1 MNNKIYAS
9 LAASDTDLAERIRSE
24 HQGWFRTIETA
35 LDQVIQ
41 GLNDFSEFKG
51 WPDGGSGER
60 ANVLGN
66 TDVQEPSHGP
76 EVGGAR
82 VLAASSWRYK
92 DGYGK
97 TCLLLR
103 ILRENPAALNVLFSK
118 EGRFGRGKLT
128 YQKMA
133 ERISKRTG
141 SAWATDY
148 GDVSKYAAHPG
159 MKALE
164 SIVTWDAAGKPH
176 LSIASSYS
184 KGQVAACVSMA
195 AGVTLNLMATV
206 FKLLRG
212 TGSNWESQ
220 ALPAFKRLMLSV
232 TNCENSPLTNHKR
245 APKVNGESGS

>member
-9 LAASDTDLAERIRSE
+9 LAASDTDLAEKIRSE

-51 WPDGGSGER
+51 WPDGEVESGRMFLATRTFRSLHMALRLVER
-60 ANVLGN
+60 GYWQQALGVIRMAMEDMLV
-66 TDVQEPSHGP
+66 TEDIEG
-76 EVGGAR
+76 
-82 VLAASSWRYK
+82 
-92 DGYGK
+92 
-97 TCLLLR
+97 
-103 ILRENPAALNVLFSK
+103 NPAALNALFSK

-220 ALPAFKRLMLSV
+220 ALPAFKAVDALCDELRKLA
-232 TNCENSPLTNHKR
+232 TD
-245 APKVNGESGS
+245 ESQEGA

>member
-1 MNNKIYAS
+1 MVDKFYES
-9 LAASDTDLAERIRSE
+9 LLRSDEQLAQTIRNE
-24 HQGWFRTIETA
+24 HDQWFTTIETA
-35 LDQVIQ
+35 LDRVIQ
-41 GLNDFSEFKG
+41 GLNEFAEHKG
-51 WPDGGSGER
+51 QPTGELESAR
-60 ANVLGN
+60 LFLATRTFRNLHTALRLVERGYWQQALGVIRMAMEDMLV
-66 TDVQEPSHGP
+66 TEDIEG
-76 EVGGAR
+76 
-82 VLAASSWRYK
+82 
-92 DGYGK
+92 
-97 TCLLLR
+97 
-103 ILRENPAALNVLFSK
+103 NPAALNALFSK
-118 EGRFGRGKLT
+118 EGRFGRGELT

-164 SIVTWDAAGKPH
+164 SIVTWNAAGKPH
-176 LSIASSYS
+176 LSIASSYG

-220 ALPAFKRLMLSV
+220 ALPAFKAVDALCDELRKLA
-232 TNCENSPLTNHKR
+232 TD
-245 APKVNGESGS
+245 ESQEGA